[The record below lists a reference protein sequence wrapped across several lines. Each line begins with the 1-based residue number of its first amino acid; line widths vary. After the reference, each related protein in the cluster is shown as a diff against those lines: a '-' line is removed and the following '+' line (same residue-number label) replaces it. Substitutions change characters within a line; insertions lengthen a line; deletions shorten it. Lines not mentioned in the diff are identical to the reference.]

1 MDQVQPSISTFSEVE
16 STKFN
21 SVSYRAE
28 PELSIKPRKKK
39 VFAGLFE
46 RASKNLQSNFL
57 VSRKL

>member
-28 PELSIKPRKKK
+28 PELSIKDIP
-39 VFAGLFE
+39 VVTSLDS
-46 RASKNLQSNFL
+46 RALKPT
-57 VSRKL
+57 K